1 MEKKNEGKNN
11 KEETEDK
18 YGKGKN
24 CHIYS
29 VGHAVGHPF
38 SDGGWGYAKDGN
50 GREIYKK
57 DASTRWKNIIA

>member
-1 MEKKNEGKNN
+1 M
-11 KEETEDK
+11 EDK
-18 YGKGKN
+18 YGKEKN

-29 VGHAVGHPF
+29 VGHARGHPF

-57 DASTRWKNIIA
+57 DANIRWKNIIA

>member
-1 MEKKNEGKNN
+1 M
-11 KEETEDK
+11 EDK

-38 SDGGWGYAKDGN
+38 SDGGWGNTKDGN
-50 GREIYKK
+50 GKF
-57 DASTRWKNIIA
+57 TRKMQVQGGRT